1 MAESLFDEFG
11 RAFDVLLVPGN
22 KGVYDVT
29 VDDELIYS
37 KWETQR
43 HAEYDEVAEKIRKR
57 VPA

>member
-43 HAEYDEVAEKIRKR
+43 HAEYDEVAEKIRER